1 MQSPSSAH
9 GHLRRS
15 VTYIRPF
22 RFSVFAI
29 LVLVLL
35 NGGINA
41 LEPLV
46 LKHIFDS
53 LGSEGS
59 VRAVVLGVALLLGAG
74 VVREGL
80 TAVSNWLT
88 WRTRIGV
95 HFSLMEQVVGRLHR
109 LPLSFH
115 REEGVGATLTRLERG
130 IQGFVSAVHEM
141 AFNVIPAAAYL
152 LISITIMV
160 KLDWRLALLAL
171 AFAPLPVLIARRAA
185 PVQVAREKTLMDRWA
200 KIYSRFN
207 EVLSGIVTVKSFAM
221 EECEKQR
228 FLTEVREANGVVTRG
243 VGQDSVV
250 TASQNGVVL
259 LARVAA
265 IAFGGMLALKG
276 EVTVGTLVA
285 FLGYVGGLFG
295 PVQGLSGVYRT
306 LRTGSVAMDQVF
318 GILDAQDHLGD
329 APDAKE
335 VTQVHGEVSFENVH
349 FSYSANTDKPL
360 LRGIDLHVRPGEN
373 IALVGPSGAGKS
385 TLMALLCR
393 FYDPTLGS
401 IRIDGQD
408 LRGLKQLSLRRNIG
422 VVLQDALLFNESVR
436 NNIAYGRPDASM
448 DDIIAAAKAAHA
460 HDFILA
466 PAAGLRHAGGRAW
479 QPALRGRAPARGHRP
494 RAAEGPA
501 HPHPRRAHERAG
513 RRERGAGAGG
523 PGPADEGPHHLRHR
537 PPPLH
542 GGGRGPHPGAQER
555 PHRRGGQPR
564 AAPGAQWLLRL
575 PGAKAD
581 ARPAARRAAARRA
594 PAEQVRLGGLTPQVP
609 PASCSSKRGL
619 RLAPVVD
626 VYQWCG
632 RTDHLSVVD
641 VYH

>member
-1 MQSPSSAH
+1 MQSPSSTR
-9 GHLRRS
+9 GHLRRGL
-15 VTYIRPF
+15 TYIRPF

-29 LVLVLL
+29 LGLVLL
-35 NGGINA
+35 NGGITA

-59 VRAVVLGVALLLGAG
+59 VRAVVTGVALLLVAG

-80 TAVSNWLT
+80 GAMSNWLT

-160 KLDWRLALLAL
+160 KLDWRLAVLAL
-171 AFAPLPVLIARRAA
+171 AFAPLPVLIARKAA

-335 VTQVHGEVSFENVH
+335 VTQIHGEVSFEDVH
-349 FSYSANTDKPL
+349 FTYAGNADKPL

-393 FYDPTLGS
+393 FYDPTLGT

-408 LRGLKQLSLRRNIG
+408 IRGLKQMSLRRNIG

-436 NNIAYGRPDASM
+436 NNIAYGRPDAPM

-460 HDFILA
+460 HDFIMRLPQGYDTVVGERGSRLSMGERQRVA
-466 PAAGLRHAGGRAW
+466 IARSLLKDPPILILDEPTSALDAESEALVQEALGRLMKGRTTFAIAHRLSTVVDADRILVLKSGHIVEEGNHAQLMARNGYYASLVRRQTRGLLPDG
-479 QPALRGRAPARGHRP
+479 PLI
-494 RAAEGPA
+494 AE
-501 HPHPRRAHERAG
+501 PHPDKSAS
-513 RRERGAGAGG
+513 
-523 PGPADEGPHHLRHR
+523 
-537 PPPLH
+537 
-542 GGGRGPHPGAQER
+542 
-555 PHRRGGQPR
+555 
-564 AAPGAQWLLRL
+564 AA
-575 PGAKAD
+575 
-581 ARPAARRAAARRA
+581 
-594 PAEQVRLGGLTPQVP
+594 
-609 PASCSSKRGL
+609 
-619 RLAPVVD
+619 
-626 VYQWCG
+626 
-632 RTDHLSVVD
+632 
-641 VYH
+641 

>member
-1 MQSPSSAH
+1 MQSPSSAR

-15 VTYIRPF
+15 LTYLRPF

-74 VVREGL
+74 AVREGL
-80 TAVSNWLT
+80 NALSNWLT

-130 IQGFVSAVHEM
+130 VQGFVSAVHEM
-141 AFNVIPAAAYL
+141 AFNIIPAAAYL
-152 LISITIMV
+152 IISIAIMV
-160 KLDWRLALLAL
+160 KLDWRLAVLAL
-171 AFAPLPVLIARRAA
+171 AFAPLPVLIARKAA
-185 PVQVAREKTLMDRWA
+185 PMQISREKTLMDRWA

-207 EVLSGIVTVKSFAM
+207 EVLSGIVTVKSCAM
-221 EECEKQR
+221 EEREKQR

-250 TASQNGVVL
+250 TAAQNGVVL

-276 EVTVGTLVA
+276 EVTAGTLVA

-306 LRTGSVAMDQVF
+306 LRTGSVAMEQVF
-318 GILDAQDHLGD
+318 SILDAQDHLGD
-329 APDAKE
+329 APDARE
-335 VTQVHGEVSFENVH
+335 VTHVGGEVSFENIH
-349 FSYSANTDKPL
+349 FSYAGNHDKPL
-360 LRGIDLHVRPGEN
+360 LRGIELHVRPGEH

-408 LRGLKQLSLRRNIG
+408 IRGLKQMSLRRNIG

-436 NNIAYGRPDASM
+436 SNIAYGRPEASLE
-448 DDIIAAAKAAHA
+448 DVIAAAKAAHA
-460 HDFILA
+460 HEFIMRLPQGYDTVVGERGSRLSMGERQRVA
-466 PAAGLRHAGGRAW
+466 IARSLLKDPPILILDEPTSALDAESEALVQEALGRLMKGRTTFAIAHRLSTVVDADRILVLKNGHIIEEGRHADLMRRDGYYASLVRR
-479 QPALRGRAPARGHRP
+479 QTRGLLPDG
-494 RAAEGPA
+494 
-501 HPHPRRAHERAG
+501 
-513 RRERGAGAGG
+513 
-523 PGPADEGPHHLRHR
+523 HHLVEV
-537 PPPLH
+537 
-542 GGGRGPHPGAQER
+542 ATDKAVS
-555 PHRRGGQPR
+555 
-564 AAPGAQWLLRL
+564 AA
-575 PGAKAD
+575 
-581 ARPAARRAAARRA
+581 
-594 PAEQVRLGGLTPQVP
+594 
-609 PASCSSKRGL
+609 
-619 RLAPVVD
+619 
-626 VYQWCG
+626 
-632 RTDHLSVVD
+632 
-641 VYH
+641 